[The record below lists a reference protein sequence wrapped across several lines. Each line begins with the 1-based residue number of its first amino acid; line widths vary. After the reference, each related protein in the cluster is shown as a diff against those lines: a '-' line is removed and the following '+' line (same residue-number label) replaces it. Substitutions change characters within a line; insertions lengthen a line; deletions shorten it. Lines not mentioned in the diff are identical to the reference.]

1 MADPFPHDLLR
12 RIHSEKEIPRQVKRW
27 IRAALPPV
35 TVDYKGCAMQVHPS
49 DNNTEFQIWR
59 MGRTHE
65 ERALRDILN
74 LLGTAPFYA
83 LDVGANAGSFAVRL
97 GASAPKGS
105 VIHAFEPNP
114 QMRARLEHNLSLN
127 DLKNIKVHDCAI
139 ADKEG
144 KMDLFTPDINNLG
157 QARLN
162 EPFENGEKL
171 TVEVRPITDFLP
183 TGRKTKVDF
192 MKVDIEGFEDRA
204 ILSLLDKEYK
214 AHRPH
219 LIFFEHTHKTL
230 WQTDITARLLESGY
244 KLSKEYGR
252 NALFKKII

>member
-1 MADPFPHDLLR
+1 MADSFPHDLLR
-12 RIHSEKEIPRQVKRW
+12 RIHLEKETPRQVKRW

-35 TVDYKGCAMQVHPS
+35 TVDYEGCAMHVHPN

-65 ERALRDILN
+65 EHALRDILN
-74 LLGTAPFYA
+74 LLGSAPYYA

-97 GASAPKGS
+97 GANAPKGS
-105 VIHAFEPNP
+105 LIHAFEPNP

-127 DLKNIKVHDCAI
+127 DLKNVKVHDCAI
-139 ADKEG
+139 ADK
-144 KMDLFTPDINNLG
+144 KCTMDLFIPDFRNLG

-162 EPFENGEKL
+162 EPFENGQKL

-183 TGRKTKVDF
+183 TGGKTKVDF

-204 ILSLLDKEYK
+204 ILPLLGKAHN
-214 AHRPH
+214 AHRPR
-219 LIFFEHTHKTL
+219 LIFFEHKHNTL
-230 WQTDITARLLESGY
+230 WQTDITARLLETGY
-244 KLSKEYGR
+244 KLLKEYGR
-252 NALFKKII
+252 NALFEKIK